1 MTPPPPTC
9 GPCRGSGLRGATQG
23 APRTVVRRDL
33 RNPTKLVPATE
44 LGTFH
49 ARPASKGTPSALA
62 GSGNDAADRE
72 PGRGERCAQPGPSK
86 RRAPPSPTSPAR
98 GDKRRDVEESPPRD
112 LDLVKV
118 PPTPRIRL
126 VDKGYQPLPSQS
138 GTVRRKPSP
147 PPRSPSP
154 PPDSGSEEEGED
166 RRFYGD
172 VHASPATAPEPSPA
186 PARVPSPLPRSYTLD
201 RGELTPRHAALES
214 VPQSPEPMLPPL
226 PTPRRRTPPSLRE
239 WRPATP
245 TPATTAPAPQMP
257 SQGKIA
263 DTGVEPATGRG
274 KYPPIVVERLPN
286 WTRHFDQLRRV
297 LGEAP
302 NARP

>member
-1 MTPPPPTC
+1 MSQRGKAPRKPPD
-9 GPCRGSGLRGATQG
+9 RGT
-23 APRTVVRRDL
+23 PRTVVRRDL

-112 LDLVKV
+112 IDLVKA

-154 PPDSGSEEEGED
+154 PPDSGSEEGGED

-172 VHASPATAPEPSPA
+172 ACSSPSPA
-186 PARVPSPLPRSYTLD
+186 SSPETSRAPSPLPRSYTLD
-201 RGELTPRHAALES
+201 RGGYDATSYVALEAVS
-214 VPQSPEPMLPPL
+214 QSPEPMLPPV
-226 PTPRRRTPPSLRE
+226 PSPRRRTPPSFATVAAGPATAA
-239 WRPATP
+239 PATP
-245 TPATTAPAPQMP
+245 APATSIAPALAPPLP
-257 SQGKIA
+257 SQTRNA
-263 DTGVEPATGRG
+263 DAGAEPATGRG
-274 KYPPIVVERLPN
+274 KYPHSGRTPP
-286 WTRHFDQLRRV
+286 
-297 LGEAP
+297 
-302 NARP
+302 

>member
-1 MTPPPPTC
+1 MSQRGKAPRKPPD
-9 GPCRGSGLRGATQG
+9 RG

-86 RRAPPSPTSPAR
+86 DAHRQ
-98 GDKRRDVEESPPRD
+98 ESPPRD
-112 LDLVKV
+112 LDLVKA

-154 PPDSGSEEEGED
+154 PPDSGSEEEEED
-166 RRFYGD
+166 RRLYGD
-172 VHASPATAPEPSPA
+172 VHASPATSPEPSPA
-186 PARVPSPLPRSYTLD
+186 PSRVPSPLPRSYTLD
-201 RGELTPRHAALES
+201 RGEYDATSYAALEP
-214 VPQSPEPMLPPL
+214 VPQSPEPMLPPS
-226 PTPRRRTPPSLRE
+226 PRRDDEPRRPLR
-239 WRPATP
+239 
-245 TPATTAPAPQMP
+245 Q
-257 SQGKIA
+257 
-263 DTGVEPATGRG
+263 
-274 KYPPIVVERLPN
+274 
-286 WTRHFDQLRRV
+286 
-297 LGEAP
+297 
-302 NARP
+302 